1 MTSNNPQLPRGT
13 IGFAL
18 GVAGMLVS
26 LYYSIMFIA
35 GTANGVEIVI
45 GVVFALTLDY
55 AKIALASEAIM
66 AMASLRLF
74 SAVIYSLIVIALY
87 CLSML
92 AATFMLTSHGTSAA
106 VTQSD
111 DRIALVSQQITEKRA
126 ELALC
131 NPAHLT
137 KCVNPRTAE
146 LTALQAD
153 LAAAQN
159 VSQDV
164 LEAKNTAATW
174 EKMAV
179 ALGTQVEDLQV
190 KLAFSRAI
198 LLEVIAPILVSIFLT
213 AYRNRNLKH
222 VQNEQSERV
231 VYEPVNTP
239 AIEET
244 RPKQIE
250 EKRVKQSAM
259 NVDKLAKKD

>member
-1 MTSNNPQLPRGT
+1 MITSNNPQLPRGT

-18 GVAGMLVS
+18 GIAGMLVS
-26 LYYSIMFIA
+26 LYYSIMFIS
-35 GTANGVEIVI
+35 GTATGVEIVI

-55 AKIALASEAIM
+55 GKIALASEAIL
-66 AMASLRLF
+66 AMIEFSLLR
-74 SAVIYSLIVIALY
+74 AVLYSLIVIALY

-106 VTQSD
+106 VVQSD
-111 DRIALVSQQITEKRA
+111 TRIASISQQITDKRA

-131 NPAHLT
+131 NPNHLT

-153 LAAAQN
+153 LATAQN

-179 ALGTQVEDLQV
+179 ALGTQVENLQV
-190 KLAFSRAI
+190 KLAFTRAI
-198 LLEVIAPILVSIFLT
+198 LLEIIAPILVSIFLA
-213 AYRNRNLKH
+213 AYRKRLP
-222 VQNEQSERV
+222 QNQ
-231 VYEPVNTP
+231 VYAPQESVIYAEPESTQR
-239 AIEET
+239 AIADNAT
-244 RPKQIE
+244 FKQP
-250 EKRVKQSAM
+250 VM
-259 NVDKLAKKD
+259 DMGKLAKK

>member
-1 MTSNNPQLPRGT
+1 MNPANNQPTLPRGT

-18 GVAGMLVS
+18 GIAGMLVS

-35 GTANGVEIVI
+35 GTANGIEIVI

-55 AKIALASEAIM
+55 AKIALATEAMM
-66 AMASLRLF
+66 AMAQFRLL
-74 SAVIYSLIVIALY
+74 SAVLYSLIVIALY

-92 AATFMLTSHGTSAA
+92 AATFMLTSHSTSAV

-111 DRIALVSQQITEKRA
+111 DRIALVSQQISEKRA

-131 NPAHLT
+131 NPNHLT

-153 LAAAQN
+153 LASAQN

-164 LEAKNTAATW
+164 LEAKNNAATW

-179 ALGTQVEDLQV
+179 ALGTNVEDLQV

-213 AYRNRNLKH
+213 AYRNRVLKH
-222 VQNEQSERV
+222 ADFEQAERV
-231 VYEPVNTP
+231 NYSDPESTQR
-239 AIEET
+239 AIMSN
-244 RPKQIE
+244 PSLKQPL
-250 EKRVKQSAM
+250 M
-259 NVDKLAKKD
+259 NMAKLAKKA